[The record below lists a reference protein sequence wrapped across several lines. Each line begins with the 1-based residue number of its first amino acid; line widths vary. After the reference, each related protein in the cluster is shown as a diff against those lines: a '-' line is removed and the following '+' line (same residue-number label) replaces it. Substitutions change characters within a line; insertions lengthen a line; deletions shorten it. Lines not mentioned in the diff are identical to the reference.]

1 MEAPIS
7 RLLERLRQATS
18 PGLEVDRELGSGA
31 MGVVFLGRDPVLDRP
46 VAIKVLRPEAAT
58 ASSAER
64 FLREARVLAK
74 LDHPNIVRVHQAG
87 QAGGLFYFVMDRIEG
102 ETLAARL
109 TQGPLEPAE
118 VRRLGRDVLDALAAI
133 HQAGVVHR
141 DIKPANILLAGNR
154 AIVTDFGIAL
164 EGAGLSSELTA
175 PGSLSGTPAYMA
187 PEQAMGLPATTL
199 SDLFAVGATLYEA
212 ASGRRFELHAGA
224 DWASLPGPLAAP
236 LRRALERDPS
246 RRWPSA
252 EAFRAALE
260 GRAPRRMA
268 LAVGGV
274 AVAAAVIGGMIW
286 SGRWSDQATPL
297 RPRLAVAPLALVG
310 TVSPML
316 KDSIQ
321 SALLRRLRGY
331 PDFEVVTS
339 GPGGNAF
346 YLEAVL
352 HAEGSGLRLETAL
365 KDHGRTVETWAP
377 SVGSLSQWSLLVDSA
392 SDALVLA
399 VLAGP
404 LKGDPWLPS
413 GALPRSP
420 ASLRRFLDGERA
432 LAAGR
437 WEEAYG
443 AYLEAERSDSSCLLC
458 SFRLED
464 VNRWLFWPTD
474 SARVRSLWAA
484 ADRFPAHYR
493 ALIQASPLPIAERL
507 DALEAATERYR
518 DFDLVWYRSGE
529 ELFHRG
535 PLVGRLRSEASEAV
549 RHTLRIRPDFIPGW
563 NHLAWIAI
571 AEGDSVEADSAMTQY
586 QRLEAGSTGI
596 SFAQLALLTAA
607 HSWRFG
613 DPAIAGPAT
622 SGLVRDPRVASS
634 NLLLAGP
641 RMLLGFEAWRGALW
655 FGHQFAAQS
664 GPVEMVRSGLVAVA
678 LADLALGLPDSAA
691 AALASLRERVPD
703 DATALFAAG
712 LPAVMALA
720 NADSLAPDVA
730 SAHAARLRRFLDRA
744 AYRPAVRRAAA
755 FLLGAVATAGGL
767 APDRSEAMTVLA
779 GGDELDA
786 ADRTLLDLLQVARA
800 GGAGEVGARTD
811 SILLRHPQLLDEQP
825 ATRTVMRFA
834 ASGWLARGNRIE
846 SAARTLRWVEH
857 QDVGT
862 LPAGAPIPAE
872 IEWAFTTVARW
883 REARLVDRPAGD
895 RARACRLYG
904 LIAAAWSGG
913 DSTFRSRAAEARS
926 RAVST
931 CGDGR

>member
-1 MEAPIS
+1 
-7 RLLERLRQATS
+7 LLERLRQATS
-18 PGLEVDRELGSGA
+18 PGLEIDRELGSGA

-74 LDHPNIVRVHQAG
+74 VDHPNIVTIHQAG

-102 ETLAARL
+102 ETLADRLAR
-109 TQGPLEPAE
+109 GPLEPAE
-118 VRRLGRDVLDALAAI
+118 VRRLGQDLLDALAEI
-133 HQAGVVHR
+133 HRAGVVHR

-154 AIVTDFGIAL
+154 AVVTDFGIAL
-164 EGAGLSSELTA
+164 DDAGLGSDRAT
-175 PGSLSGTPAYMA
+175 PGAVSGTPAYMA
-187 PEQAMGLPATTL
+187 PEQAMGLPATVL
-199 SDLFAVGATLYEA
+199 SDVFAAGATLYQA
-212 ASGRRFELHAGA
+212 VTGQRFDLQAGG
-224 DWASLPGPLAAP
+224 DWASVPGALAAP
-236 LRRALERDPS
+236 IRRALEREPG

-260 GRAPRRMA
+260 GGASRRIA
-268 LAVGGV
+268 LAVVGL
-274 AVAAAVIGGMIW
+274 AVAAAVIGGVLW
-286 SGRWSDQATPL
+286 SGRTSDHATPL
-297 RPRLAVAPLALVG
+297 RPRLTVGPLALVG

-316 KDSIQ
+316 RDSMQ
-321 SALLRRLRGY
+321 AALLRQLRGY

-339 GPGGNAF
+339 GAGADGF
-346 YLEAVL
+346 RLEAVL
-352 HAEGSGLRLETAL
+352 HAQGPGLRLETAL
-365 KDHGRTVETWAP
+365 EDGGRTVATVSS
-377 SVGSLSQWSLLVDSA
+377 SVGSPAQWSLLVDST
-392 SDALVLA
+392 SDALVRA

-413 GALPRSP
+413 EALPRSP
-420 ASLRRFLDGERA
+420 ASFQRFLDGERA

-437 WEEAYG
+437 WEEADA

-458 SFRLED
+458 TFRLED
-464 VNRWLFWPTD
+464 VSRWLAYPTD
-474 SARVRSLWAA
+474 SARIRSLWAA

-493 ALIQASPLPIAERL
+493 ALILASRLPIAERL
-507 DALEAATERYR
+507 DALEAATQQYR
-518 DFDLVWYRSGE
+518 DFDLVWYRYGE

-535 PLVGRLRSEASEAV
+535 PLVGRLRSEAREAI

-586 QRLEAGSTGI
+586 QRLESGSTGV
-596 SFAQLALLTAA
+596 SFAQLALVTAA
-607 HSWRFG
+607 FSWRFG
-613 DPAIAGPAT
+613 DGPGTTGQMAQ
-622 SGLVRDPRVASS
+622 DPRVASS

-641 RMLLGFEAWRGALW
+641 RWLLGFEAWRGALW
-655 FGHQFAAQS
+655 FGQRFAAPS

-678 LADLALGLPDSAA
+678 LADVALGRPDSAG

-703 DATALFAAG
+703 DATTLFAAG

-720 NADSLAPDVA
+720 DADSLAPDAA
-730 SAHAARLRRFLDRA
+730 SAHAARLRRFLDRT

-767 APDRSEAMTVLA
+767 ASDRNEAMAALA
-779 GGDELDA
+779 GGDALAA
-786 ADRTLLDLLQVARA
+786 ADRALLDLLGVARA
-800 GGAGEVGARTD
+800 GGAGEVAAGAD

-834 ASGWLARGNRIE
+834 ASGWLARSNRIE
-846 SAARTLRWVEH
+846 SAARVLRWVEH
-857 QDVGT
+857 QDVNV
-862 LPAGAPIPAE
+862 LPSGVPIAAE
-872 IEWAFTTVARW
+872 IEWALTPFARW
-883 REARLVDRPAGD
+883 RESRLVDRPAGD
-895 RARACRLYG
+895 RVRACRLYG

-913 DSTFRSRAAEARS
+913 DATFRSRAAEAQS
-926 RAVST
+926 RAATT